1 MGLAAKSSS
10 PPDLL
15 FSYKL
20 GSEGKWNMVKQEE
33 VTDGGYRKDSLIT
46 GFGERILHGDNF
58 LIVAVSGKESQ
69 CSQAV
74 PNSESP
80 GL

>member
-1 MGLAAKSSS
+1 ML
-10 PPDLL
+10 
-15 FSYKL
+15 
-20 GSEGKWNMVKQEE
+20 KQEE
-33 VTDGGYRKDSLIT
+33 VTDGGYKKDSLIT